1 MQSLQTQLWFPWAG
15 KFLEP
20 EKKTNT
26 FFVFFFF
33 FLNGIPVEISF
44 QKNVLIMVANQL
56 ARTFTVKQVLS
67 TTSLSLFKINIH
79 TYTKTIPDIKN
90 IHASDINK
98 HPHSMLE
105 STRGQSFMLLTKHQ
119 YQHNVFMEKCKAFM
133 QVNKLTTIS
142 TTYQEHTAQSTEK

>member
-1 MQSLQTQLWFPWAG
+1 MQSLQAQLWFPWAG

-26 FFVFFFF
+26 FVFCFFKWHSSRNLISKEC
-33 FLNGIPVEISF
+33 LNNGGKLDCQDIYC
-44 QKNVLIMVANQL
+44 Q
-56 ARTFTVKQVLS
+56 QVLS
-67 TTSLSLFKINIH
+67 TTSLFKINIH
-79 TYTKTIPDIKN
+79 TYIHTYTKTTPDIKN
-90 IHASDINK
+90 IHAPDIDK

-105 STRGQSFMLLTKHQ
+105 STKGWSFMLLTKHQ

-142 TTYQEHTAQSTEK
+142 MTYQEHTAQSTEK